1 MSLSFLVGFREK
13 TVLDSPSQIHPSP
26 RESKLQTIFG
36 DSDEDEES
44 NANQTARKN
53 VIFNLKPASKD
64 EAPRG
69 GLLRVPETL
78 GLEYLEE
85 FVPEPPCKQVSA
97 PKPPPQVLSNQ
108 KGFTI
113 RETIDPR
120 GEDFGD
126 YGDSNPVVFPRT
138 TSRPE
143 NLTSKKVS
151 SNESIVSCSSTSSS
165 KSPKKS
171 STSTPRK
178 HNAVTPSKQVAAIA
192 NSNKKIDQFFKK
204 KPESPNKSSAKVQ
217 VRSIT
222 ADLNAV
228 RKTTVSQ
235 EQAKSSMV
243 TRSGHGKS
251 PEKVNRAHQD
261 SEQDDAY
268 EFEETFVDEAHLEL
282 VKKSGQAVTSVDFNI
297 KEESVVVLVS

>member
-1 MSLSFLVGFREK
+1 M
-13 TVLDSPSQIHPSP
+13 LDSPLQIHPSP

-44 NANQTARKN
+44 SASQTARKN

-97 PKPPPQVLSNQ
+97 PKPPQVLSNQ

-113 RETIDPR
+113 KETIDPR

-126 YGDSNPVVFPRT
+126 YGDLNPVVFPRT

-143 NLTSKKVS
+143 SLTSKKVS
-151 SNESIVSCSSTSSS
+151 SNESIVSCTSSYSS
-165 KSPKKS
+165 KTPKKS

-204 KPESPNKSSAKVQ
+204 KPESPNKNSAKVQ

-243 TRSGHGKS
+243 TRSGHAKT

-261 SEQDDAY
+261 SEHDEAY

-282 VKKSGQAVTSVDFNI
+282 LKKSGQKVTSVDFNI
-297 KEESVVVLVS
+297 KEESVVVLVSQLVSSTNLPF